1 MQQSSIM
8 SSMVSYQSPEWALP
22 GVRYFRCE
30 PMAATLAIGAC
41 AANWRQSHEPGGE
54 RLFKCR
60 VCPVGAVHA
69 GDTTASLSP
78 LRGAKICSRCQVG
91 STRLVYTWLC
101 VSCYNRE
108 REWVQGRNAKGKKP
122 TRMQPLHRRTLK
134 VVEAGASR
142 LVTRDLTASQD
153 ELMAAALRDS
163 DRAVV
168 FAFNGAPAARFA
180 QAALW

>member
-1 MQQSSIM
+1 M
-8 SSMVSYQSPEWALP
+8 SMVTYLRPAWGLP
-22 GVRYFRCE
+22 GARYFRCE
-30 PMAATLAIGAC
+30 PMSATLAVDAC

-54 RLFKCR
+54 RLFRCR

-69 GDTTASLSP
+69 GDTAASLSP
-78 LRGAKICSRCQVG
+78 LRGTRICSRCQVG
-91 STRLVYTWLC
+91 TTRLIHTWLC

-108 REWVQGRNAKGKKP
+108 REYVLGRNARGKAP
-122 TRMQPLHRRTLK
+122 TLMQPLHRRSLK
-134 VVEAGASR
+134 VVESGAGRVLS
-142 LVTRDLTASQD
+142 RDLTATQE

-168 FAFNGAPAARFA
+168 FAFNGGPSARFA